1 MSDLPAS
8 LGRHRW
14 LPRLFAAIGLY
25 LVLLPF
31 WWYTLDALAFIAGHA
46 ADFVYGLFDSN
57 VSITPRD
64 NTISVEVIA
73 SAASGF
79 GGEKHSSA
87 LRLSTVTYGLPMLLA
102 LVLVTR
108 ADSLRA
114 RARALATGFLVMML
128 LTVPAIV
135 FWARMTSQ
143 QLYDQIQRETFIGGS
158 AEGAGFFYYSFHGYA
173 FSQPVVAV
181 LVWVAMIVLGLF
193 KDKPKQEIRVT
204 RVARNAQCPCG
215 SGRKYK
221 RCCGRAET
229 A

>member
-8 LGRHRW
+8 LGKSRW
-14 LPRLFAAIGLY
+14 LARLLAAVGLY
-25 LVLLPF
+25 IVLLPF
-31 WWYTLDALAFIAGHA
+31 WWYTLDALAFVAGHA
-46 ADFVYGLFDSN
+46 ANIVYGLFDSN

-64 NTISVEVIA
+64 NTISVEVTA
-73 SAASGF
+73 SAASMF

-87 LRLSTVTYGLPMLLA
+87 LRLGTVTYGLPMLLA
-102 LVLVTR
+102 LVLVTS

-114 RARALATGFLVMML
+114 RLRALATGFLFMTA
-128 LTVPAIV
+128 LTVPAILI
-135 FWARMTSQ
+135 WAKMTSQ
-143 QLYDQIQRETFIGGS
+143 QLYDQIQRETFMGGNPE
-158 AEGAGFFYYSFHGYA
+158 AAGFFYYSFHGYA

-181 LVWVAMIVLGLF
+181 LVWVAMILLGLF
-193 KDKPKQEIRVT
+193 KDKPKREVRVT

-221 RCCGRAET
+221 RCCGRAQT

>member
-8 LGRHRW
+8 LGKSRW

-25 LVLLPF
+25 VVLLPF
-31 WWYTLDALAFIAGHA
+31 WWYSLGALAFVAGHA
-46 ADFVYGLFDSN
+46 AAFVYGLFDSN

-73 SAASGF
+73 SAASMF
-79 GGEKHSSA
+79 SGEKHSSA
-87 LRLSTVTYGLPMLLA
+87 LRLGTVTYGMPMLLA

-114 RARALATGFLVMML
+114 RLRALATGLLVMTA
-128 LTVPAIV
+128 LTVPAILI
-135 FWARMTSQ
+135 WARMTSQ
-143 QLYDQIQRETFIGGS
+143 QLYDQIQRETFMGGNP
-158 AEGAGFFYYSFHGYA
+158 EVAGFFYYTFHGYA

-181 LVWVAMIVLGLF
+181 LVWVAMILLGLF
-193 KDKPKQEIRVT
+193 KDKPKREVRPT

-221 RCCGRAET
+221 RCCGRAEN

>member
-1 MSDLPAS
+1 LPAN

-14 LPRLFAAIGLY
+14 LRLLLAAVGLY

-31 WWYTLDALAFIAGHA
+31 WWYTLDALALFAGHA
-46 ADFVYGLFDSN
+46 AGFIYGFFDPN

-64 NTISVEVIA
+64 NTISVEVVA
-73 SAASGF
+73 TAASGF

-87 LRLSTVTYGLPMLLA
+87 LRLSTVTYGLPMLMA
-102 LVLVTR
+102 LVLVTH

-114 RARALATGFLVMML
+114 KARALAAGLLVMIL
-128 LTVPAIV
+128 LTVPAILA
-135 FWARMTSQ
+135 WAKMTSL
-143 QLYDQIQRETFIGGS
+143 QLYDQIQRETYLGSS
-158 AEGAGFFYYSFHGYA
+158 AEGAGFFYYGFHGYA

-181 LVWVAMIVLGLF
+181 LVWVALIVLGLF
-193 KDKPKQEIRVT
+193 KDRRKQQEISET

-221 RCCGRAET
+221 RCCGRAE
-229 A
+229 AG

>member
-1 MSDLPAS
+1 LSDLPAS
-8 LGRHRW
+8 LGKSRW
-14 LPRLFAAIGLY
+14 LARLLAAIGLY
-25 LVLLPF
+25 IVLLPF
-31 WWYTLDALAFIAGHA
+31 WWYTLDAFAFVAGHA

-57 VSITPRD
+57 VSIAPSD

-73 SAASGF
+73 SARTGF
-79 GGEKHSSA
+79 GGEKHSSG

-114 RARALATGFLVMML
+114 RLRALATGLLVMTA
-128 LTVPAIV
+128 LTVPAILM
-135 FWARMTSQ
+135 WARMTSQ
-143 QLYDQIQRETFIGGS
+143 QLYDQIQRETFLGGNPE
-158 AEGAGFFYYSFHGYA
+158 AAGFFYYTFHGYA

-181 LVWVAMIVLGLF
+181 LVWVAMILLGLF
-193 KDKPKQEIRVT
+193 KDKPKQEVRVT
-204 RVARNAQCPCG
+204 QVARNAQCPCG